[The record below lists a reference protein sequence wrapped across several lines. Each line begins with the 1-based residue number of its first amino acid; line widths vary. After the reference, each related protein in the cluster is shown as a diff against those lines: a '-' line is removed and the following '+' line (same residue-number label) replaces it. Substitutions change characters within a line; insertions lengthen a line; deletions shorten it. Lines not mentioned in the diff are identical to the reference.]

1 MLLSCCPT
9 IHPASRAEMNPL
21 AQPVPS
27 GQKGSSRESPATA
40 RSRGKPFL
48 TTALAHCAKN
58 RKEWNDL
65 HKLVAKRKKKARYR
79 GTG

>member
-1 MLLSCCPT
+1 MQDKMIITKEYDP
-9 IHPASRAEMNPL
+9 
-21 AQPVPS
+21 
-27 GQKGSSRESPATA
+27 
-40 RSRGKPFL
+40 
-48 TTALAHCAKN
+48 LAHCAKN